1 MTSYL
6 PNHVA
11 FIPDGNRRWAREHK
25 LPTIEGH
32 RRGFEQT
39 RKIADFLRKRGVHTF
54 TVWAFST
61 ENWKRDP
68 SEVKYLMNVY
78 EVWIR
83 KFTTDAIKDKSR
95 IIHIG
100 RKDRIPASLLRVI
113 TTAEEKTKLFD
124 NHQFGIALDYGGRDE
139 VIRAI
144 SRLEKS
150 KAQLKTE
157 EDFSLFLDTKDFK
170 YPSPDL
176 VIRTSGELRTSGF
189 MIWQAAYAEYI
200 FVKKFLPDFT
210 NDDMKDCLTE
220 FEKRL
225 RRFGK

>member
-11 FIPDGNRRWAREHK
+11 FIPDGNRRWAKERK

-32 RRGFEQT
+32 RRGFEQI
-39 RKIADFLRKRGVHTF
+39 RKVADFLRKEGVHTF

-68 SEVKYLMNVY
+68 NEVKYLMGVY
-78 EVWIR
+78 ELWIK
-83 KFTTDAIKDKSR
+83 KFTANAIKDKSR

-100 RKDRIPASLLRVI
+100 RKDRIPKSLLRVI
-113 TTAEEKTKLFD
+113 TEAEEKTKAFE

-139 VIRAI
+139 VVRAI
-144 SRLEKS
+144 GRMEESNGSLKS
-150 KAQLKTE
+150 E
-157 EDFSLFLDTKDFK
+157 EDFNQYLDTKDFK
-170 YPSPDL
+170 HPSADL
-176 VIRTSGELRTSGF
+176 VIRTSGEVRSSGF
-189 MIWQAAYAEYI
+189 MIWQAAYAEYM

-210 NDDMKDCLTE
+210 EEDMKDCLAE
-220 FEKRL
+220 YEHRQ
-225 RRFGK
+225 RRFGT